1 MSIDEKLKLIC
12 KDNQYLLEEIE
23 VKQII
28 EAWKE
33 HVKKL
38 EHIPSLINT
47 YIDNLDK
54 IKIK

>member
-1 MSIDEKLKLIC
+1 MSIDEKVKVIC
-12 KDNQYLLEEIE
+12 RDNQYLLKEIE

-38 EHIPSLINT
+38 EHIPDLVNT
-47 YIDNLDK
+47 YINNLDK